1 MKLQKIIIMKTK
13 LYIFLILISLSH
25 FAFGQ
30 RGDSHNFNFKVKFDK
45 NIPVDSLQI
54 FYIEQESRLNAIN
67 TISYETNKKNEI
79 ILKGENYSIA
89 AAGNYFPI
97 IIFSLKENKFSKN
110 SNEKIE
116 TYRLFYLISE
126 IETYLKGDIDKEIFF
141 QNSNYPYFIRVDFIW
156 ENEKRVYN
164 IEQVPLEQ
172 LSTEILEIVTS
183 NNNLI
188 KINKKK

>member
-1 MKLQKIIIMKTK
+1 MRKMKTK
-13 LYIFLILISLSH
+13 LYIFLFLISLSH

-45 NIPVDSLQI
+45 SISVDSLQL
-54 FYIEQESRLNAIN
+54 FYKEYDANRIK
-67 TISYETNKKNEI
+67 TISYETNEQNEI
-79 ILKGENYSIA
+79 IFNGVNYSIA
-89 AAGNYFPI
+89 GAGNYFPI
-97 IIFSLKENKFSKN
+97 IIYSLKEDKFSKN

-141 QNSNYPYFIRVDFIW
+141 QNSNYPYFIKVDFNW

-164 IEQVPLEQ
+164 VEQVPLKQ

-183 NNNLI
+183 NNTLI
-188 KINKKK
+188 KINKKNK